1 MDTPMCNEQKDNKIR
16 LLGRNV
22 TVVTDTKNGQIAK
35 YKYFE
40 VIWYGYAYLNKAKKN
55 LKQTFKSVK
64 FHFFFKL

>member
-22 TVVTDTKNGQIAK
+22 TIVTDTKNGQIAK

-40 VIWYGYAYLNKAKKN
+40 VIWYGYAYLNKAKKP
-55 LKQTFKSVK
+55 
-64 FHFFFKL
+64 